1 MFNMITATEKDQL
14 ISRVDK
20 ALDDV
25 RPHLEVDGGNIEVV
39 DILEDRTVLVRWLGN
54 CVNCSMS
61 LMTMKA
67 GVEQVIRSQVPEIT
81 GVRAVNGTQLT

>member
-1 MFNMITATEKDQL
+1 MITAIEKDHL
-14 ISRVDK
+14 VSRVDK
-20 ALDDV
+20 ALDEV

-39 DILEDRTVLVRWLGN
+39 DILDDRTVLVRWVGN

-67 GVEQVIRSQVPEIT
+67 GVEQVIKAQVPEIT
-81 GVRAVNGTQLT
+81 QIRAVNGTNLS

>member
-1 MFNMITATEKDQL
+1 MITAIEKDQL
-14 ISRVDK
+14 VSRVDK
-20 ALDDV
+20 ALDEV

-39 DILEDRTVLVRWLGN
+39 DILDDKTVLVRWIGN

-67 GVEQVIRSQVPEIT
+67 GVEQVVKAQVPEIT
-81 GVRAVNGTQLT
+81 QIKAVNGTNLS